1 MPFLDSQNSF
11 FHCNKKEFENTKT
24 RSVMCRGQVLFFS
37 FLPKLGTISTT
48 IHQSMTWNEVG
59 DIIYQISTQKEL
71 CRMYSSL
78 TTQCS
83 RKLDKRRKKNVD
95 SREQFQL
102 LENQF
107 FSSKSQSCFC
117 VQLTI
122 LDKLSSCICKFF
134 MHVSIL
140 MITQSNATLRVFE
153 L

>member
-1 MPFLDSQNSF
+1 MSQPNSIFFL
-11 FHCNKKEFENTKT
+11 
-24 RSVMCRGQVLFFS
+24 
-37 FLPKLGTISTT
+37 LPKLGTIFTT

-122 LDKLSSCICKFF
+122 LNKLSSCICKFSTHIREHF
-134 MHVSIL
+134 DNNSIQCYTSGFR
-140 MITQSNATLRVFE
+140 IVTNLRHSDDF
-153 L
+153 LKHLIYCLDST